1 MNETMS
7 VVLYAVVG
15 AALLGAVMGVFIDA
29 WLTALLATVP
39 LIVVPMGV
47 LLLLRGYLE
56 NNPVLSDST
65 REALLELADPIVLA
79 QMTVACAG
87 SVALAG
93 ALIRAARAAQG
104 DTGLAGPRR
113 AHSVKK
119 RVSAVSERTV
129 LQNRT
134 DRLASASRPAPP
146 AEPPPVYDVEPAP
159 VGSIR
164 ASSVGATVRD
174 PEVDNNR
181 RIRGRRKA
189 ILAGYLMFDDG
200 RSSTCRIIDLSDTGA
215 RVRLPTLMALPEK
228 FWLLNTSDWL
238 AHEVKLAWRS
248 DVEAGLVFLS
258 KRNLREPVTDR
269 DRALHALCAE
279 LAAR

>member
-1 MNETMS
+1 MTES
-7 VVLYAVVG
+7 LSWVLYAVVA
-15 AALLGAVMGVFIDA
+15 AALLGAVMGVFIDK

-39 LIVVPMGV
+39 LIIVPMGV

-56 NNPVLSDST
+56 NSPLLPESM
-65 REALLELADPIVLA
+65 REPLLELADVSVLA

-87 SVALAG
+87 GVLLAG
-93 ALIRAARAAQG
+93 ALLRAVQG
-104 DTGLAGPRR
+104 DRGPAAPRH
-113 AHSVKK
+113 AASVRK
-119 RVSAVSERTV
+119 RVSAVSERTP
-129 LQNRT
+129 LQSRT
-134 DRLASASRPAPP
+134 DRVAATPRPAPQI
-146 AEPPPVYDVEPAP
+146 EPPPVYEVEPLA
-159 VGSIR
+159 GSINV
-164 ASSVGATVRD
+164 SSVAD
-174 PEVDNNR
+174 KPHDAEVNNNR
-181 RIRGRRKA
+181 RKRGRRRA

-200 RSSTCRIIDLSDTGA
+200 RSSTCRIVDLSDTGA
-215 RVRLPTLMALPEK
+215 KVRLPTMLPLPEK

-248 DVEAGLVFLS
+248 NLEAGLVFLS